1 MASPND
7 LLAGANS
14 LLNSLTSSLDGLSST
29 LLGGLESK
37 ASIVSASL
45 LSNITSLTGSL
56 RDLIPEIPAL
66 PNIDFQSQL
75 VSLSGIDITS
85 GAINRISNLVRHEA
99 LSNEIKKVFGDKLT
113 ADGLDFTDQVQK
125 ALEATALGNT
135 LSGIIPRLQADAAG
149 LLPVEIASAIKQATS
164 NSVADLT
171 STFTGNDLLKAHK
184 EKIAEAQIAVIK
196 ALIKEDP
203 DAEQQQI

>member
-1 MASPND
+1 MASID
-7 LLAGANS
+7 GLLAGANS

-29 LLGGLESK
+29 LLGGLETR
-37 ASIVSASL
+37 ATIVAAAL
-45 LSNITSLTGSL
+45 LGNFTSLTGSL
-56 RDLIPEIPAL
+56 RALIPELPAL

-135 LSGIIPRLQADAAG
+135 LSGIIPRLQSDAAG
-149 LLPVEIASAIKQATS
+149 LLPVELAAAIKQATEA
-164 NSVADLT
+164 SVADLT
-171 STFTGNDLLKAHK
+171 STFTGNDLMKLHK
-184 EKIAEAQIAVIK
+184 EKLKEAQIAVIK
-196 ALIKEDP
+196 AIVPASEDVEG
-203 DAEQQQI
+203 D

>member
-1 MASPND
+1 MASID
-7 LLAGANS
+7 GLLAGANS

-29 LLGGLESK
+29 LLGTLESR
-37 ASIVSASL
+37 ATVVATSL
-45 LSNITSLTGSL
+45 LSKFTSLTGSL

-99 LSNEIKKVFGDKLT
+99 LSNEIKNVFGDKLA

-135 LSGIIPRLQADAAG
+135 LSGIIPRLQADADG
-149 LLPVEIASAIKQATS
+149 LNVSEIASAIKQATS

-184 EKIAEAQIAVIK
+184 EEIAEAQIAVIQ
-196 ALIKEDP
+196 ALVPASEDVEG
-203 DAEQQQI
+203 D

>member
-1 MASPND
+1 MASLD
-7 LLAGANS
+7 GLLAGANS
-14 LLNSLTSSLDGLSST
+14 LLNSLTSSLDGLSSS
-29 LLGGLESK
+29 LLGGLTSS
-37 ASIVSASL
+37 AVTVSASL
-45 LSNITSLTGSL
+45 LSNFTSLTSSL
-56 RDLIPEIPAL
+56 RALIPEIPAL

-99 LSNEIKKVFGDKLT
+99 LSNEIKNVFGDKLA

-149 LLPVEIASAIKQATS
+149 LNVTEIASAIKQATS

-184 EKIAEAQIAVIK
+184 EEIAEAQIAVIQ
-196 ALIKEDP
+196 ALVPASEDVEG
-203 DAEQQQI
+203 D

>member
-1 MASPND
+1 MASLD
-7 LLAGANS
+7 GLLAGASS

-29 LLGGLESK
+29 LLGTLESR
-37 ASIVSASL
+37 ATVVAAAL
-45 LSNITSLTGSL
+45 LGNFTSLTGSL
-56 RDLIPEIPAL
+56 RDLLPEIPAL

-113 ADGLDFTDQVQK
+113 ADGLDFTKQVQT

-135 LSGIIPRLQADAAG
+135 LSDIVPNIEVDALG
-149 LLPVEIASAIKQATS
+149 LFPAFQKANEIK
-164 NSVADLT
+164 
-171 STFTGNDLLKAHK
+171 F
-184 EKIAEAQIAVIK
+184 
-196 ALIKEDP
+196 P
-203 DAEQQQI
+203 

>member
-1 MASPND
+1 MASLD
-7 LLAGANS
+7 GLLAGANS

-45 LSNITSLTGSL
+45 LSNFTSLTGSL

-85 GAINRISNLVRHEA
+85 GALNRAANLIRHEA
-99 LSNEIKKVFGDKLT
+99 LSNEIKKVFGSKLT

-171 STFTGNDLLKAHK
+171 STFAGNDLLKAHIS
-184 EKIAEAQIAVIK
+184 EIESQIKI
-196 ALIKEDP
+196 ALIKAAITDDED
-203 DAEQQQI
+203 D

>member
-1 MASPND
+1 MASLD
-7 LLAGANS
+7 GLLAGASS

-29 LLGGLESK
+29 LLGTLESR
-37 ASIVSASL
+37 ATVVAAAL
-45 LSNITSLTGSL
+45 LGNFTSLTGSL
-56 RDLIPEIPAL
+56 RDLLPEIPAL

-113 ADGLDFTDQVQK
+113 ADGLDFTKQVQT

-135 LSGIIPRLQADAAG
+135 LSGIIPRLQSDAAG
-149 LLPVEIASAIKQATS
+149 LNVAEIAAAIKQATS

-184 EKIAEAQIAVIK
+184 EEIAEAQIAVIQ
-196 ALIKEDP
+196 ALVPASEDVEG
-203 DAEQQQI
+203 D

>member
-1 MASPND
+1 MASID
-7 LLAGANS
+7 GLLAGANS

-29 LLGGLESK
+29 LLGTLESR
-37 ASIVSASL
+37 ATVVATSL
-45 LSNITSLTGSL
+45 LSKFTSLTGSL

-85 GAINRISNLVRHEA
+85 GALNRAANLIRHEA

-135 LSGIIPRLQADAAG
+135 LSGIVPRLQADADG
-149 LLPVEIASAIKQATS
+149 LNVSEIASAIKQATS

-184 EKIAEAQIAVIK
+184 EEIAEAQIAVIQ
-196 ALIKEDP
+196 ALVPASEDVEG
-203 DAEQQQI
+203 DKI

>member
-1 MASPND
+1 MASID
-7 LLAGANS
+7 GLLAGANS
-14 LLNSLTSSLDGLSST
+14 LLNSLTSALDDLSST

-37 ASIVSASL
+37 ASIVAASL
-45 LSNITSLTGSL
+45 LSNFTSLTSSL
-56 RDLIPEIPAL
+56 RALIPEIPAL

-85 GAINRISNLVRHEA
+85 GAINRIANLVRHAA

-113 ADGLDFTDQVQK
+113 ADGLDFTGQVK
-125 ALEATALGNT
+125 AALEATALGNT

-184 EKIAEAQIAVIK
+184 EKIAETQIAVIK

>member
-1 MASPND
+1 MASID
-7 LLAGANS
+7 GLLAGANS

-45 LSNITSLTGSL
+45 LSNFTSLTGSL

-75 VSLSGIDITS
+75 VSLSGIDITP
-85 GAINRISNLVRHEA
+85 GAINRAANLIRHEA
-99 LSNEIKKVFGDKLT
+99 LSDEIKNVFGDKLA

-135 LSGIIPRLQADAAG
+135 LSGIIPRLQSDAAG
-149 LLPVEIASAIKQATS
+149 LNVAEIASAIKQATS

-171 STFTGNDLLKAHK
+171 STFTGNDLMKLHK
-184 EKIAEAQIAVIK
+184 EKLKEAQIAVIK
-196 ALIKEDP
+196 AIVPASEDVEG
-203 DAEQQQI
+203 D

>member
-1 MASPND
+1 MASID
-7 LLAGANS
+7 GLLAGANS

-45 LSNITSLTGSL
+45 LSNFTSLTGSL

-75 VSLSGIDITS
+75 VSLSGIDITP
-85 GAINRISNLVRHEA
+85 GAINRAANLIRHEA
-99 LSNEIKKVFGDKLT
+99 LSDEIKNVFGDKLA

-135 LSGIIPRLQADAAG
+135 LSGIIPRLQANADG

-184 EKIAEAQIAVIK
+184 EEIAEAQIAVIQ
-196 ALIKEDP
+196 ALVPASEDVEG
-203 DAEQQQI
+203 D

>member
-1 MASPND
+1 MASLIAN
-7 LLAGANS
+7 LAGASS

-29 LLGGLESK
+29 LLGGLTSS
-37 ASIVSASL
+37 AVTVSASL
-45 LSNITSLTGSL
+45 LSNFTSLTGSL

-75 VSLSGIDITS
+75 VSLSGIDITP
-85 GAINRISNLVRHEA
+85 GAINRAANLIRHEA
-99 LSNEIKKVFGDKLT
+99 LSDEIKNVFGDKLA

-135 LSGIIPRLQADAAG
+135 LSGIIPRLQANAAG
-149 LLPVEIASAIKQATS
+149 LLPVELAAAIKQATS

-184 EKIAEAQIAVIK
+184 EEIAEAQIAVIQ
-196 ALIKEDP
+196 ALVPASEDVEG
-203 DAEQQQI
+203 D

>member
-1 MASPND
+1 MASLIAN
-7 LLAGANS
+7 LAGASS

-45 LSNITSLTGSL
+45 LSNFTSLTGSL

-99 LSNEIKKVFGDKLT
+99 LSNEIKKVFGDKLA

-135 LSGIIPRLQADAAG
+135 LSGIIPRLQANADG

-184 EKIAEAQIAVIK
+184 EKIAETQIAVIK
-196 ALIKEDP
+196 AIVPASEDVEG
-203 DAEQQQI
+203 D

>member
-1 MASPND
+1 MASID
-7 LLAGANS
+7 GLLAGANS

-45 LSNITSLTGSL
+45 LSNFTSLTGSL
-56 RDLIPEIPAL
+56 RDLLPEIPAL

-113 ADGLDFTDQVQK
+113 ADGLDFTKQVQA

-135 LSGIIPRLQADAAG
+135 LSGIIPRLQANAAG
-149 LLPVEIASAIKQATS
+149 LLPVELAAAIKQATEA
-164 NSVADLT
+164 SVADLT

-184 EKIAEAQIAVIK
+184 EKIKEAQIAVIK
-196 ALIKEDP
+196 SIVPASEDVEG
-203 DAEQQQI
+203 D

>member
-1 MASPND
+1 MASID
-7 LLAGANS
+7 GLLAGANS

-29 LLGGLESK
+29 LLGTLESR
-37 ASIVSASL
+37 ATVVATSL
-45 LSNITSLTGSL
+45 LSKFTSLTGSF

-99 LSNEIKKVFGDKLT
+99 LSNEIKNVFGDKLA
-113 ADGLDFTDQVQK
+113 ADGLDFTDEVQK

-135 LSGIIPRLQADAAG
+135 LSGIIPRLQADADG
-149 LLPVEIASAIKQATS
+149 LNVSEIASAIKQATS

-184 EKIAEAQIAVIK
+184 EEIAEAQIAVIQ
-196 ALIKEDP
+196 ALVPASEDVEG
-203 DAEQQQI
+203 D

>member
-1 MASPND
+1 MASLIAN
-7 LLAGANS
+7 LAGASS

-29 LLGGLESK
+29 LLGTLESR
-37 ASIVSASL
+37 ATVVATSL
-45 LSNITSLTGSL
+45 LSNFTSLTGSL

-75 VSLSGIDITS
+75 VSLSGIDITP
-85 GAINRISNLVRHEA
+85 GAINRAANLIRHEA
-99 LSNEIKKVFGDKLT
+99 LSDEIKNVFGDKLA

-135 LSGIIPRLQADAAG
+135 LSGIIPRLQADADG
-149 LLPVEIASAIKQATS
+149 LNVSEIASAIKQATS

-184 EKIAEAQIAVIK
+184 EKIAETQIAVIQ
-196 ALIKEDP
+196 ALVPASEDV
-203 DAEQQQI
+203 EGY